1 MFVYA
6 FLLFFVLTPGI
17 LVTLPP
23 RSLVKHS
30 SKMVIAAVHAAIF
43 AIVWTLT
50 HKMVWRASSHMFE
63 GMGPNK
69 LPAAAAKKPEGF
81 AEGAKGKNKQMAKPA
96 KVGAPAKK

>member
-63 GMGPNK
+63 GLTPSEPEPQGDKGDSGEFGP
-69 LPAAAAKKPEGF
+69 
-81 AEGAKGKNKQMAKPA
+81 KGKRKQMLQN
-96 KVGAPAKK
+96 KKSTMNNT